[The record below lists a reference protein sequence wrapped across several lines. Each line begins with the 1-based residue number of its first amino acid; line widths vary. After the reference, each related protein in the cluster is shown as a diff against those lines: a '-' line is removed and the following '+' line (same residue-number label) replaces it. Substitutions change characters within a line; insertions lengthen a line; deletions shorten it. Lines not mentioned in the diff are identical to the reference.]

1 MTEGKGSDSQ
11 DEPLA
16 DDAKRPVEDD
26 DAGAVLE
33 TPEPVSEVA
42 TVLVDEDDR
51 TQLVMRAA
59 TEEDGNP
66 SQEFIA
72 TRVLDSP
79 GPPVVDDDPAERP
92 GETRALETDGRQ
104 DLTSLRSL

>member
-51 TQLVMRAA
+51 THW
-59 TEEDGNP
+59 
-66 SQEFIA
+66 
-72 TRVLDSP
+72 
-79 GPPVVDDDPAERP
+79 
-92 GETRALETDGRQ
+92 
-104 DLTSLRSL
+104 